1 MAQLR
6 REGIKLKLLLI
17 NAISNNPADR
27 IHPPLGLAYIA
38 ASLRRDEVE
47 CRIIDKHL
55 SNEIQAFNPDV
66 VGITSVSRNYGMT
79 KGYAAIAKQY
89 NLPVIIGGV
98 HISML
103 PETLTDDMDIAVIGE
118 SEETIIDLMERF
130 DGYWMKHEL
139 RNIKGI
145 VFKTDKLYKTKDLVM
160 TESRELIK
168 PLDNI
173 PFPARDLLTINNHAS
188 MITSRG
194 CPYKCAFCSTSR
206 YTRNQ
211 VRYHSAEYVVTEMEL
226 IYREYKPEYIT
237 IYDDLFAMDTKRV
250 IEIQQRMA
258 AKNLIGKFSLAVNTR
273 ANFITDELAEILHD
287 MNVKV
292 VAIGVESGCQKTLD
306 YLKSGGMTVE
316 DNARAIRILKKHHIR
331 PYCMFIVGS
340 PDEDMDSVSQTL
352 KFIKDNKIEHY
363 DINVLAPFPG
373 TPVWDYALSRGKVSN
388 DMDWEKLDFN
398 INSEPIILSEKISR
412 QDIAGV
418 LAKVAASK
426 KRNLLKRKVKN
437 VIRHPKKYIA
447 MWMVNTAKR
456 IEGC

>member
-1 MAQLR
+1 M
-6 REGIKLKLLLI
+6 KLLLV

-27 IHPPLGLAYIA
+27 LHPPLGLAYIA

-47 CRIIDKHL
+47 CQIIDKHL
-55 SNEIQAFNPDV
+55 SNEIQAFNPDI
-66 VGITSVSRNYGMT
+66 VGITSVSRNYDIA
-79 KGYAAIAKQY
+79 KGYAAIAKHY
-89 NLPVIIGGV
+89 NVPVIMGGV
-98 HISML
+98 HISTL
-103 PETLTDDMDIAVIGE
+103 PETMTGYMDIAVIGE
-118 SEETIIDLMERF
+118 GENAIR
-130 DGYWMKHEL
+130 
-139 RNIKGI
+139 
-145 VFKTDKLYKTKDLVM
+145 DLVWWYREHGFFPDR
-160 TESRELIK
+160 TVESRELIK

-173 PFPARDLLTINNHAS
+173 LFPARDLLSIGKHAS

-194 CPYKCAFCSTSR
+194 CPYNCTFCSTSR
-206 YTRNQ
+206 HTRNQ
-211 VRYHSAEYVVTEMEL
+211 VRYHSAEYVVTEMEM

-237 IYDDLFAMDTKRV
+237 IYDDLFAMDIKRV